1 MDYHLLAY
9 YIGIFIVIAS
19 HAYILYKPNEPLMSM
34 QSHSYLNI
42 FAGFLIAYYFMHK
55 EEFIQF

>member
-9 YIGIFIVIAS
+9 YIGILIIFSS
-19 HAYILYKPNEPLMSM
+19 HAYILHNPNEPLMSL
-34 QSHSYLNI
+34 QNHSYTNL

-55 EEFIQF
+55 EGYIGF